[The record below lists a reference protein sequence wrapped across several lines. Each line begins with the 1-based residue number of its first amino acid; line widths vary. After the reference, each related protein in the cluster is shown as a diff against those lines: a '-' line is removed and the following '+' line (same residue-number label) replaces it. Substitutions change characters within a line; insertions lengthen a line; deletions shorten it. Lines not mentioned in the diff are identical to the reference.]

1 MQEEANKVEAHF
13 HKSYKTFDSFYE
25 EKKGIVSRVIDRL
38 FRRSMQLRYRRVIA
52 GVEPFEG
59 RTVLDVGCGAGRYS
73 IALARRG
80 IEKARGI
87 DFAENM
93 IEEAK
98 TQAQQAGVA
107 GKCEFS
113 RDDFAGTDFPET
125 YDHVFAMGVLDYI
138 EEPVSFVKKMVTV
151 STRSVMISFPSTG
164 GLVQWFRRQVFKRIK
179 KCPLYL
185 YTETDVR
192 NIAEQAGAK
201 KYTIDRLA
209 KDYFLTIEK
218 EEAKG

>member
-1 MQEEANKVEAHF
+1 MQQQSDKVEAHF

-25 EKKGIVSRVIDRL
+25 EKKGIVSRLIDRL
-38 FRRSMQLRYRRVIA
+38 FRRSMQLRYERVIA

-80 IEKARGI
+80 IKKARGI

-93 IEEAK
+93 IEEAGR
-98 TQAQQAGVA
+98 QAQQAGVA
-107 GKCEFS
+107 ERCEFS
-113 RDDFAGTDFPET
+113 RGDFAQTDLQET

-138 EEPVSFVKKMVTV
+138 AEPVTFVKKMASV
-151 STRSVMISFPSTG
+151 SNRSVMISFPSTG
-164 GLVQWFRRQVFKRIK
+164 GIVQWFRRQVFKRIK

-185 YTETDVR
+185 YTEAEVGR
-192 NIAEQAGAK
+192 IAQQAGAK
-201 KYTIDRLA
+201 KFTIDKLA
-209 KDYFLTIEK
+209 KDYFLTIE
-218 EEAKG
+218 AQGNRQ